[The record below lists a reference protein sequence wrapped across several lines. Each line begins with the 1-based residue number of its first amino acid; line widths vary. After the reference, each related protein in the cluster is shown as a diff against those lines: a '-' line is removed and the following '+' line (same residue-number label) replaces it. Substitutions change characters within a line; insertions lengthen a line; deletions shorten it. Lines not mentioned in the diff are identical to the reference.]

1 MTDDALLRSIDAKLG
16 AILALMLDA
25 HLRQTGIARPK
36 ERTIDELLTAAGVPT
51 QETARLLGKTDRAVR
66 KQLTGARTKTKPKKP
81 AAKRVV
87 KSG

>member
-1 MTDDALLRSIDAKLG
+1 MADDTLLRSIDAKLG

-51 QETARLLGKTDRAVR
+51 QEIARLLGKTDRAVR
-66 KQLTGARTKTKPKKP
+66 KQLAGARAMKKPKK
-81 AAKRVV
+81 AAATKAV
-87 KSG
+87 KGG